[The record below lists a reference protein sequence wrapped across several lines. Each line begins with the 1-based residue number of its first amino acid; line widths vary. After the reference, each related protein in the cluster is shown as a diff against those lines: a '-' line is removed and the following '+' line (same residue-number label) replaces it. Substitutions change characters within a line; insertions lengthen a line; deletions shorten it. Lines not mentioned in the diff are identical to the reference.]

1 MFENLKNHL
10 AWRRA
15 LKLVRNRPVRPWHPD
30 PSLRRVLLVL
40 PAAEVDARPAWRF
53 VNRLGL
59 KPEFTLP
66 VVPTGEIAYAP
77 VEYLGRVVS
86 LHASDLGRTGLPK
99 KAFRQRV
106 WEFDPDIALALTTP
120 VNLPA
125 AVLVGASPAAFRV
138 GFSAPDIDPFFD
150 LMVAGDGIEGGI
162 RALEQSLSHID
173 PPLIAPH
180 HKPPSG
186 GGHAAW

>member
-1 MFENLKNHL
+1 MFEGLKDRL

-40 PAAEVDARPAWRF
+40 PAAEADARPAWRF

-77 VEYLGRVVS
+77 VEYLGRVIS
-86 LHASDLGRTGLPK
+86 LNQADIGRMGLPR

-106 WEFDPDIALALTTP
+106 WEFDPDVAFALTTP
-120 VNLPA
+120 VDLA
-125 AVLVGASPAAFRV
+125 AATLVGASPAAFRI
-138 GFSAPDIDPFFD
+138 GFAAPDIDPFFD
-150 LMVAGDGIEGGI
+150 LMVTGDGIEGGI

-173 PPLIAPH
+173 PPLIAAHP
-180 HKPPSG
+180 KSRSG